1 MRIFARVAAAPKAP
15 PGVPASADP
24 PTDEKLEPPIV
35 GAISR
40 GSQEA
45 FVMLFDRTAGTI
57 RAELTARLPDS
68 EQRIPILAATYV
80 EVWWLAGCH
89 RGAEPDVTRWI
100 RGILD
105 RRIADAHRATGQP
118 VKGEPRPSR
127 SELEL
132 ADLLGRPI
140 DRLWPV

>member
-1 MRIFARVAAAPKAP
+1 MQLFARIAAARKAHS
-15 PGVPASADP
+15 GVPAGAGP
-24 PTDEKLEPPIV
+24 PSDESLELAILE
-35 GAISR
+35 AISQ
-40 GSQEA
+40 GSQQA

-57 RAELTARLPDS
+57 RAELTARLPDP
-68 EQRIPILAATYV
+68 EQRVPILAATYV

-89 RGAEPDVTRWI
+89 RGAEPDVRRWI

-105 RRIADAHRATGQP
+105 RRIADAHRATGRHLE
-118 VKGEPRPSR
+118 GEPRPSR

-132 ADLLGRPI
+132 ADLLGQPI

>member
-1 MRIFARVAAAPKAP
+1 MHLFSRIAAGRKASS
-15 PGVPASADP
+15 GVPAGAGP
-24 PTDEKLEPPIV
+24 PSDENLESSIV
-35 GAISR
+35 EAISR

-45 FVMLFDRTAGTI
+45 FVILFDRTVGTI
-57 RAELTARLPDS
+57 RAELTARLPDP
-68 EQRIPILAATYV
+68 EQRVPILAATYV

-105 RRIADAHRATGQP
+105 RRMADAHRATGRH
-118 VKGEPRPSR
+118 VEGEPRPSR

-132 ADLLGRPI
+132 ADLLGQPI
-140 DRLWPV
+140 DSLWPV